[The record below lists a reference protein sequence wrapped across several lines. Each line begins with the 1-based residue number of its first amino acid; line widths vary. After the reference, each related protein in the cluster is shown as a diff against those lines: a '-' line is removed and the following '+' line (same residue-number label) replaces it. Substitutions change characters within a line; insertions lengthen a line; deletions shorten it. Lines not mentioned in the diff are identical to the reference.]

1 MSNNIS
7 SVNDTMFETA
17 GKLMGGM
24 ITLGTGFSIFVMI
37 MMAIIFVV
45 FIILFVTVI
54 RKIMLISRKA
64 KQVTNSVKEVS
75 QAVYGTDDIVE
86 GFKRQQFEQS
96 LTPRSVS
103 NMSGVYLPKIQK
115 DFPEFHYDEMRERAK
130 NVLTSYL
137 FSIDESDPSKLSEG
151 NDELKNALIMHL
163 QLLNDR
169 HYEEHYE
176 RMKIHK
182 CEISD
187 YVKKDGRCTITFQA
201 AIQYYYYI
209 TQGGD
214 IKTGRKDQL
223 KQSKYELELIYIQD
237 RDFIKETGNSALG
250 ITCPNCAA
258 PISNLGAKHCI
269 YCGSPIVEF
278 NIHAWSFSSVKEIK

>member
-54 RKIMLISRKA
+54 RKIMHISRKA

-75 QAVYGTDDIVE
+75 KAVYGTDDIVE

-137 FSIDESDPSKLSEG
+137 FSIDESDPTKLSEG

-223 KQSKYELELIYIQD
+223 KQSKYELELVYIQD

>member
-151 NDELKNALIMHL
+151 NDELKNALIIHL

-223 KQSKYELELIYIQD
+223 KQSKYELELVYIQD

-278 NIHAWSFSSVKEIK
+278 NIHAWIFSSVKEIK

>member
-137 FSIDESDPSKLSEG
+137 FSIDGSDPSKLSEG

-223 KQSKYELELIYIQD
+223 KQSKYELELVYIQD

>member
-1 MSNNIS
+1 MQNNIS
-7 SVNDTMFETA
+7 EINDTMFETT
-17 GKLMGGM
+17 GNLMGG
-24 ITLGTGFSIFVMI
+24 IFALGTGFSIFVII
-37 MMAIIFVV
+37 MMIISFII

-54 RKIMLISRKA
+54 KKIRAASRKA

-75 QAVYGTDDIVE
+75 KAVYGTDDIVE
-86 GFKRQQFEQS
+86 CVKRQQFEQS

-103 NMSGVYLPKIQK
+103 NMSSVYLPKIQK

-137 FSIDESDPSKLSEG
+137 FSIDEADPSKLSED
-151 NDELKNALIMHL
+151 NDELKNALVMHL

-169 HYEEHYE
+169 NYEEHFE

-187 YVKKDGRCTITFQA
+187 YVKKDGRCTVTFQA

-209 TQGGD
+209 TQGD
-214 IKTGRKDQL
+214 IIKTGRKDQL
-223 KQSKYELELIYIQD
+223 KQSKYELELVYIQD
-237 RDFIKETGNSALG
+237 RDFIKETGDSALG

-269 YCGSPIVEF
+269 YCGSPVVEF
-278 NIHAWSFSSVKEIK
+278 NIHAWSFSSVKEMK

>member
-151 NDELKNALIMHL
+151 NDELKNALIIHL

-223 KQSKYELELIYIQD
+223 KQSKYELELVYIQD

>member
-54 RKIMLISRKA
+54 RKIMHISRKA

-75 QAVYGTDDIVE
+75 KAVYGTDDIVE

-223 KQSKYELELIYIQD
+223 KQSKYELELVYIQD

>member
-223 KQSKYELELIYIQD
+223 KQSKYELELVYIQD